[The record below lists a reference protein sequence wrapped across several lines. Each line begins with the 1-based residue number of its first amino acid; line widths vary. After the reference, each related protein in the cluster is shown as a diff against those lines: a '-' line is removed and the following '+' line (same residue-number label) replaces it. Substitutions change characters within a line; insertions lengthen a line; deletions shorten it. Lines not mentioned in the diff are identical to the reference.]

1 VRSVI
6 GNLLPLALVVAVSPI
21 NIVAAILLLFSKRPI
36 ANATVYLLGFILGVA
51 AMLGGLTAVAD
62 VIGLSPDTERSRGA
76 SALVLALGLF
86 LIVVGVRKLSHR
98 PGQEQKADQPRWMK
112 GIADFGT
119 RQSFLVGVSVG
130 ALNPKNIAVAFAS
143 AVVVATAQ
151 LPVGQQVGVIA
162 IYTLVA
168 SIGVASPIVA
178 ALALGDRSESVLSG
192 WREWLDRNN
201 GTVMAVIY
209 LFFGVILLGRGI
221 AGI

>member
-1 VRSVI
+1 MRSVV
-6 GNLLPLALVVAVSPI
+6 GDLLPLALVVAVSPI

-51 AMLGGLTAVAD
+51 AMLSGLTALAD
-62 VIGLSPDTERSRGA
+62 VIGLSPETDRSRGA
-76 SALVLALGLF
+76 SALLLALGLF
-86 LIVVGVRKLSHR
+86 LIVAGVRKFFQR
-98 PGQEQKADQPRWMK
+98 PGPEEKADQPGWMK
-112 GIADFGT
+112 GIADFGAG
-119 RQSFLVGVSVG
+119 RSFLVGVSVG

-162 IYTLVA
+162 IYTLIA
-168 SIGVASPIVA
+168 SIGVATPIVA

-209 LFFGVILLGRGI
+209 LFFGVILLGKGI
-221 AGI
+221 AGV

>member
-6 GNLLPLALVVAVSPI
+6 GDLLPLALVVAVSPI

-36 ANATVYLLGFILGVA
+36 ANATVYLLGFMLGVA
-51 AMLGGLTAVAD
+51 AMLTGLTALAD
-62 VIGLSPDTERSRGA
+62 AIGLSPDTERSRGA
-76 SALVLALGLF
+76 SALVLALGLI
-86 LIVVGVRKLSHR
+86 LIVVGVRKFSHR
-98 PGQEQKADQPRWMK
+98 PGPEEEADQPRWMK

-119 RQSFLVGVSVG
+119 GQSFLVGASVG

-143 AVVVATAQ
+143 AVVVATLQ

-162 IYTLVA
+162 IYTLIA

-178 ALALGDRSESVLSG
+178 ALALGDRSGSILSG

-209 LFFGVILLGRGI
+209 LFFGVILLGKGI
-221 AGI
+221 AGV

>member
-1 VRSVI
+1 VKSVI
-6 GNLLPLALVVAVSPI
+6 GDLLPLALVVAVSPI
-21 NIVAAILLLFSKRPI
+21 NIVAAILLLFSKRPV
-36 ANATVYLLGFILGVA
+36 ANATIYLLGFVLGVA
-51 AMLGGLTAVAD
+51 AMLSGMTALAD
-62 VIGLSPDTERSRGA
+62 AIGLSPDTDRSRGT
-76 SALVLALGLF
+76 SALLLALGLF
-86 LIVVGVRKLSHR
+86 LIIVGVRKLSHR
-98 PGQEQKADQPRWMK
+98 PGPEQKADQPSWMK
-112 GIADFGT
+112 GIGDFGAG
-119 RQSFLVGVSVG
+119 QSFVVGASVG

-168 SIGVASPIVA
+168 SIGVASPIVTA
-178 ALALGDRSESVLSG
+178 VTLGDRSETILSA

-209 LFFGVILLGRGI
+209 LFFGVILLGKGI